1 MDKQAFKQRMQN
13 LKSYR
18 ENNPGKGYWDWRN
31 SLPDNLKYTDDTE
44 YDMVGAYNSGAQ
56 PTLEDDGSYHLPT
69 RVPSTGKVLKS
80 SIHPTYW
87 KGLAED
93 ERLGYHTYWLPDGS
107 TYTASKYD
115 VPIQAYQNGGR
126 HALGVGQVFASLA
139 DMLFNKERR
148 TPAIAAAAYHT
159 IHQTQNDLALAPVE
173 APLIEPIVDAIK
185 SVDETP
191 YDPGEVFLLSPEN
204 QKKQMTKNPNYRV
217 VDTNSE
223 EDPYGIVRR
232 AANYHKEIHGEV
244 PVYEYIADSDTTIK
258 RSNLIPVGTL
268 PLGEYTPE
276 LPHAGSYNSV
286 LYYNASNDKLYQRA
300 YDLNDYGPTDTKDK
314 GASSMY
320 IGPIRWLSRQLDK
333 AGTPF
338 VQRTGFVPLDEGKYY
353 NQLPESAKKKV
364 RERRRLRNSY
374 EYGGEVNEFQRK
386 TRRDIMQESLVDGRP
401 DYNKMFQ
408 NQNEYQKDF
417 ANYWYTERAKNPKY
431 SDQIG
436 GDKLNSVLSNID
448 KATWKTPTEAMRD
461 NMVGQ
466 GYNPTDAQIN
476 QQLNILKEKGT
487 KGFANPK
494 AHSYTSLRPANTWH
508 EGVGHMVGD
517 NTPAIL
523 NASPNVRISNPD
535 SSYEDYVNQ
544 ANEKHAQ
551 TWDFRGN
558 NSNLKDDQGNYYID
572 PNRQLTPEDIS
583 NMRSR
588 GAKIPE
594 QWESLEDADIS
605 ELTNTFAY
613 NMYQDPVQY
622 MANGGEV
629 GDPDDEFIQ
638 AVNTKLGR
646 TPDGRPKE
654 QGLKPVIDLEDAVNV
669 TPIGDVL
676 SAKDAYNAARNNDWL
691 GVGLATATMIPFV
704 PRAISTVRRSTPTV
718 KNYRSSLSNALDKA
732 VKLGEK
738 ERRMSARL
746 NNETY
751 ETVQRLMDDP
761 SYMRRAQQVKEKYG
775 DDYTQIYADLID
787 AYNNSPEL
795 LPKAKRTAFEDN
807 ARARMATTTES
818 TKRHMDGGEFPKMG
832 EYEYQYDI
840 NGVPYGTTI
849 HEMNHNADY
858 LKNKAAD
865 ADANSNLYY
874 WMRSALKPFS
884 RIDPNTDKLTKYYSK
899 PTEQKA
905 YMNQLREFMYANKMI
920 DTRDQIVTPDLIK
933 QAISKLPKGM
943 QSIKKAS
950 EQFKSMRS
958 YTKQFNTIPLL
969 GVGAVGANKYFTSN
983 ENRD

>member
-18 ENNPGKGYWDWRN
+18 ENNPGKDYWDW
-31 SLPDNLKYTDDTE
+31 
-44 YDMVGAYNSGAQ
+44 
-56 PTLEDDGSYHLPT
+56 
-69 RVPSTGKVLKS
+69 KV
-80 SIHPTYW
+80 
-87 KGLAED
+87 
-93 ERLGYHTYWLPDGS
+93 
-107 TYTASKYD
+107 
-115 VPIQAYQNGGR
+115 QAYQNGGR

-148 TPAIAAAAYHT
+148 TPAIAAAAYYT
-159 IHQTQNDLALAPVE
+159 IHQTQNDPVLAPVE
-173 APLIEPIVDAIK
+173 APLVEPIADAIK

-431 SDQIG
+431 SAQIG
-436 GDKLNSVLSNID
+436 GDKLGSVLSNID

-523 NASPNVRISNPD
+523 NASPNVRISNSD

-629 GDPDDEFIQ
+629 GDPDDEFTKAI
-638 AVNTKLGR
+638 NTKLGR
-646 TPDGRPKE
+646 TPDGRPLQ
-654 QGLKPVIDLEDAVNV
+654 QGLKPVFDLEDAANL
-669 TPIGDVL
+669 TPVGDVL
-676 SAKDAYNAARNNDWL
+676 SAKEAYDAVKQNDWL
-691 GVGLATATMIPFV
+691 GAGLAGLGFIPFI
-704 PRAISTVRRSTPTV
+704 PKGVRRIARQTPTV
-718 KNYRSSLSNALDKA
+718 NRTFEQKVAEMEKRVGNRRKMMEEFYDQRNRTYELLNTPEARRRAADIDQKYGTEYNKVYDELTKEYEDVTSYVNMVEPEFVKDPDAFARINPSETGKKISLSEDNITKPEDFPTGLIRHEIGHYVDEMAYLGGVPNNAYLRQLGKPSKYRPFEEVKDIFRSPDKA
-732 VKLGEK
+732 LQDYRYLRNPTEKKSIMNQFDEYLMNNYTPSTYPQTTKEFKEAIEKAPDIHRNMKLLLK
-738 ERRMSARL
+738 IHNKPSILFKDFKNRPL
-746 NNETY
+746 VNN
-751 ETVQRLMDDP
+751 
-761 SYMRRAQQVKEKYG
+761 
-775 DDYTQIYADLID
+775 
-787 AYNNSPEL
+787 
-795 LPKAKRTAFEDN
+795 
-807 ARARMATTTES
+807 TT
-818 TKRHMDGGEFPKMG
+818 KD
-832 EYEYQYDI
+832 
-840 NGVPYGTTI
+840 
-849 HEMNHNADY
+849 
-858 LKNKAAD
+858 KNKE
-865 ADANSNLYY
+865 L
-874 WMRSALKPFS
+874 
-884 RIDPNTDKLTKYYSK
+884 
-899 PTEQKA
+899 
-905 YMNQLREFMYANKMI
+905 
-920 DTRDQIVTPDLIK
+920 V
-933 QAISKLPKGM
+933 
-943 QSIKKAS
+943 
-950 EQFKSMRS
+950 
-958 YTKQFNTIPLL
+958 
-969 GVGAVGANKYFTSN
+969 
-983 ENRD
+983 

>member
-18 ENNPGKGYWDWRN
+18 ENNPGKGYWDW
-31 SLPDNLKYTDDTE
+31 
-44 YDMVGAYNSGAQ
+44 
-56 PTLEDDGSYHLPT
+56 
-69 RVPSTGKVLKS
+69 KV
-80 SIHPTYW
+80 
-87 KGLAED
+87 
-93 ERLGYHTYWLPDGS
+93 
-107 TYTASKYD
+107 
-115 VPIQAYQNGGR
+115 QAYQNGGR

-148 TPAIAAAAYHT
+148 TPAIAAAAYYT
-159 IHQTQNDLALAPVE
+159 IHQTQNDPVLAPVE
-173 APLIEPIVDAIK
+173 APLVEPIADAIK

-386 TRRDIMQESLVDGRP
+386 TRRDIIQESLVDGRP

-436 GDKLNSVLSNID
+436 GDKLGSVLSNID

-523 NASPNVRISNPD
+523 NATPNVRISNPD

-583 NMRSR
+583 NMRSK

-629 GDPDDEFIQ
+629 GDLDDEFTKAI
-638 AVNTKLGR
+638 NTKLGR
-646 TPDGRPKE
+646 TPDGRPLQ
-654 QGLKPVIDLEDAVNV
+654 QGLKPVFDLEDAANL
-669 TPIGDVL
+669 TPVGDVL
-676 SAKDAYNAARNNDWL
+676 SAKEAYDAVKQNDWL
-691 GVGLATATMIPFV
+691 GAGLAGLGFIPFI
-704 PRAISTVRRSTPTV
+704 PKGVRRIARQTPTV
-718 KNYRSSLSNALDKA
+718 NRTFEQKVAEMEKRVSN
-732 VKLGEK
+732 
-738 ERRMSARL
+738 RRKMMEEFYDQR
-746 NNETY
+746 NRTY
-751 ETVQRLMDDP
+751 ELLNTPEAR
-761 SYMRRAQQVKEKYG
+761 RRAADIDQKYG
-775 DDYTQIYADLID
+775 TE
-787 AYNNSPEL
+787 YN
-795 LPKAKRTAFEDN
+795 KV
-807 ARARMATTTES
+807 
-818 TKRHMDGGEFPKMG
+818 
-832 EYEYQYDI
+832 Y
-840 NGVPYGTTI
+840 
-849 HEMNHNADY
+849 
-858 LKNKAAD
+858 
-865 ADANSNLYY
+865 
-874 WMRSALKPFS
+874 
-884 RIDPNTDKLTKYYSK
+884 DKLTKEYEDITSYVNMVEPEFVKDPDAFARIKPAKSGKKISLSEDNITKPEDFPTGLIRHEIGHYVDEMAYPGGVPNNAYLRQLGKPSK
-899 PTEQKA
+899 YRPFEEVKDIFRSPDKALQDYRYLRNPTEKKSI
-905 YMNQLREFMYANKMI
+905 MNQFDEYSMNNYTPSTYPQTTKEFKEAIEKAPDIHRNMKLLLKIHNK
-920 DTRDQIVTPDLIK
+920 P
-933 QAISKLPKGM
+933 
-943 QSIKKAS
+943 SIL
-950 EQFKSMRS
+950 FKDFKNRPLVNNT
-958 YTKQFNTIPLL
+958 TKDK
-969 GVGAVGANKYFTSN
+969 NK
-983 ENRD
+983 ELV

>member
-1 MDKQAFKQRMQN
+1 MDKQVFKQRMQN

-18 ENNPGKGYWDWRN
+18 ENNPGKGYWDW
-31 SLPDNLKYTDDTE
+31 
-44 YDMVGAYNSGAQ
+44 
-56 PTLEDDGSYHLPT
+56 
-69 RVPSTGKVLKS
+69 KV
-80 SIHPTYW
+80 
-87 KGLAED
+87 
-93 ERLGYHTYWLPDGS
+93 
-107 TYTASKYD
+107 
-115 VPIQAYQNGGR
+115 QAYQNGGR
-126 HALGVGQVFASLA
+126 HALGVGQVFASLVN
-139 DMLFNKERR
+139 MLFNKERR

-159 IHQTQNDLALAPVE
+159 IHQTQNDPVLAPVE
-173 APLIEPIVDAIK
+173 APLVEPIADAIK

-436 GDKLNSVLSNID
+436 GDKLGSVLSNID

-629 GDPDDEFIQ
+629 GDPDDEFTKAI
-638 AVNTKLGR
+638 NTKLGR

-761 SYMRRAQQVKEKYG
+761 SYMRRAQQVKEK
-775 DDYTQIYADLID
+775 I
-787 AYNNSPEL
+787 
-795 LPKAKRTAFEDN
+795 R
-807 ARARMATTTES
+807 
-818 TKRHMDGGEFPKMG
+818 
-832 EYEYQYDI
+832 
-840 NGVPYGTTI
+840 
-849 HEMNHNADY
+849 
-858 LKNKAAD
+858 
-865 ADANSNLYY
+865 
-874 WMRSALKPFS
+874 
-884 RIDPNTDKLTKYYSK
+884 
-899 PTEQKA
+899 
-905 YMNQLREFMYANKMI
+905 
-920 DTRDQIVTPDLIK
+920 
-933 QAISKLPKGM
+933 
-943 QSIKKAS
+943 
-950 EQFKSMRS
+950 
-958 YTKQFNTIPLL
+958 
-969 GVGAVGANKYFTSN
+969 
-983 ENRD
+983 

>member
-18 ENNPGKGYWDWRN
+18 ENNPGKGYWDW
-31 SLPDNLKYTDDTE
+31 
-44 YDMVGAYNSGAQ
+44 
-56 PTLEDDGSYHLPT
+56 
-69 RVPSTGKVLKS
+69 KV
-80 SIHPTYW
+80 
-87 KGLAED
+87 
-93 ERLGYHTYWLPDGS
+93 
-107 TYTASKYD
+107 
-115 VPIQAYQNGGR
+115 QAYQNGGR

-148 TPAIAAAAYHT
+148 TPAIAAAAYYT
-159 IHQTQNDLALAPVE
+159 IHQTQNDPVLAPVE
-173 APLIEPIVDAIK
+173 APLVEPIADAIK

-494 AHSYTSLRPANTWH
+494 AHSYTSLRPTNTWH

-523 NASPNVRISNPD
+523 NATPNVRISNPD

-583 NMRSR
+583 NMRSK

-629 GDPDDEFIQ
+629 GDPDDEFTKAI
-638 AVNTKLGR
+638 NTKLGR
-646 TPDGRPKE
+646 TPDGRPLQ
-654 QGLKPVIDLEDAVNV
+654 QGLKPVFDLEDAANL
-669 TPIGDVL
+669 TPVGDVL
-676 SAKDAYNAARNNDWL
+676 SAKEAYDAVKQNDWL
-691 GVGLATATMIPFV
+691 GAGLAGLGFIPFI
-704 PRAISTVRRSTPTV
+704 PKGVRRIARQTPTV
-718 KNYRSSLSNALDKA
+718 NRTFEQKVAEMEEFYDQRNR
-732 VKLGEK
+732 
-738 ERRMSARL
+738 
-746 NNETY
+746 TY
-751 ETVQRLMDDP
+751 ELLNTQEAR
-761 SYMRRAQQVKEKYG
+761 RRAADIDQKYG
-775 DDYTQIYADLID
+775 TE
-787 AYNNSPEL
+787 YN
-795 LPKAKRTAFEDN
+795 KV
-807 ARARMATTTES
+807 
-818 TKRHMDGGEFPKMG
+818 
-832 EYEYQYDI
+832 Y
-840 NGVPYGTTI
+840 
-849 HEMNHNADY
+849 
-858 LKNKAAD
+858 
-865 ADANSNLYY
+865 
-874 WMRSALKPFS
+874 
-884 RIDPNTDKLTKYYSK
+884 DKLTKEYEDITSYVNMVEPEFVKDPDAFARIKPAKSGKKISLSEDNITKPEDFPTGLIRHEIGHYVDEMAYPGGVPNNAYLRQLGKPSK
-899 PTEQKA
+899 YRPFEEVKDIFRSPDKALQDYRYLRNPTEKKSI
-905 YMNQLREFMYANKMI
+905 MNQFDEYLMNNYTPSTYPQTTKEFKEAIEKAPDIHRNMKLLLKIHNK
-920 DTRDQIVTPDLIK
+920 P
-933 QAISKLPKGM
+933 
-943 QSIKKAS
+943 SIL
-950 EQFKSMRS
+950 FKDFKNRPLVNNT
-958 YTKQFNTIPLL
+958 TKDK
-969 GVGAVGANKYFTSN
+969 NK
-983 ENRD
+983 ELV

>member
-1 MDKQAFKQRMQN
+1 
-13 LKSYR
+13 
-18 ENNPGKGYWDWRN
+18 
-31 SLPDNLKYTDDTE
+31 
-44 YDMVGAYNSGAQ
+44 
-56 PTLEDDGSYHLPT
+56 
-69 RVPSTGKVLKS
+69 
-80 SIHPTYW
+80 
-87 KGLAED
+87 
-93 ERLGYHTYWLPDGS
+93 
-107 TYTASKYD
+107 
-115 VPIQAYQNGGR
+115 
-126 HALGVGQVFASLA
+126 
-139 DMLFNKERR
+139 ML
-148 TPAIAAAAYHT
+148 
-159 IHQTQNDLALAPVE
+159 
-173 APLIEPIVDAIK
+173 
-185 SVDETP
+185 
-191 YDPGEVFLLSPEN
+191 
-204 QKKQMTKNPNYRV
+204 
-217 VDTNSE
+217 
-223 EDPYGIVRR
+223 
-232 AANYHKEIHGEV
+232 
-244 PVYEYIADSDTTIK
+244 
-258 RSNLIPVGTL
+258 
-268 PLGEYTPE
+268 
-276 LPHAGSYNSV
+276 
-286 LYYNASNDKLYQRA
+286 
-300 YDLNDYGPTDTKDK
+300 
-314 GASSMY
+314 
-320 IGPIRWLSRQLDK
+320 
-333 AGTPF
+333 
-338 VQRTGFVPLDEGKYY
+338 
-353 NQLPESAKKKV
+353 
-364 RERRRLRNSY
+364 
-374 EYGGEVNEFQRK
+374 
-386 TRRDIMQESLVDGRP
+386 
-401 DYNKMFQ
+401 Q
-408 NQNEYQKDF
+408 NQNAYQKEF
-417 ANYWYTERAKNPKY
+417 ATNWYKERAKNPKY
-431 SDQIG
+431 SSQL
-436 GDKLNSVLSNID
+436 GDGKLDKILSDID
-448 KATWKTPTEAMRD
+448 KATWKNPTEAMRD
-461 NMVGQ
+461 NLISQ
-466 GYNPTDAQIN
+466 GYTPTDQNIKSQLQAIN
-476 QQLNILKEKGT
+476 AKGT
-487 KGFANPK
+487 KGFAVPSMY
-494 AHSYTSLRPANTWH
+494 SYYGAPRNTWH
-508 EGVGHMVGD
+508 EGIGHIVGD
-517 NTPAIL
+517 NNPAIL
-523 NASPNVRISNPD
+523 DSTPNVSIPSNDPK
-535 SSYEDYVNQ
+535 YYDYVNQ

-551 TWDFRGN
+551 TWDFRGKN
-558 NSNLKDDQGNYYID
+558 QTLKDDAGNYYID
-572 PNRQLTPEDIS
+572 PNRQLSSDDIQEMIDKGAAIPDQWKDLTTQDIS
-583 NMRSR
+583 
-588 GAKIPE
+588 
-594 QWESLEDADIS
+594 D
-605 ELTNTFAY
+605 LTNTFAY
-613 NMYQDPVQY
+613 NY
-622 MANGGEV
+622 AKGGEV
-629 GDPDDEFIQ
+629 GNPDDNFTKAI
-638 AVNTKLGR
+638 NTKLGR

-858 LKNKAAD
+858 LKNKAID

-958 YTKQFNTIPLL
+958 YTKWFNTIPLL

>member
-18 ENNPGKGYWDWRN
+18 ENNPGKDYWDW
-31 SLPDNLKYTDDTE
+31 
-44 YDMVGAYNSGAQ
+44 
-56 PTLEDDGSYHLPT
+56 
-69 RVPSTGKVLKS
+69 KV
-80 SIHPTYW
+80 
-87 KGLAED
+87 
-93 ERLGYHTYWLPDGS
+93 
-107 TYTASKYD
+107 
-115 VPIQAYQNGGR
+115 QAYQNGGR

-148 TPAIAAAAYHT
+148 TPAIAAAAYYT
-159 IHQTQNDLALAPVE
+159 IHQTQNDPVLAPVE
-173 APLIEPIVDAIK
+173 APLVEPIADAIK

-386 TRRDIMQESLVDGRP
+386 TRRDIIQESLVDGRP

-436 GDKLNSVLSNID
+436 GDKLGSVLSNI
-448 KATWKTPTEAMRD
+448 
-461 NMVGQ
+461 
-466 GYNPTDAQIN
+466 
-476 QQLNILKEKGT
+476 
-487 KGFANPK
+487 
-494 AHSYTSLRPANTWH
+494 
-508 EGVGHMVGD
+508 
-517 NTPAIL
+517 
-523 NASPNVRISNPD
+523 
-535 SSYEDYVNQ
+535 
-544 ANEKHAQ
+544 
-551 TWDFRGN
+551 
-558 NSNLKDDQGNYYID
+558 
-572 PNRQLTPEDIS
+572 
-583 NMRSR
+583 
-588 GAKIPE
+588 
-594 QWESLEDADIS
+594 
-605 ELTNTFAY
+605 
-613 NMYQDPVQY
+613 
-622 MANGGEV
+622 
-629 GDPDDEFIQ
+629 
-638 AVNTKLGR
+638 
-646 TPDGRPKE
+646 
-654 QGLKPVIDLEDAVNV
+654 
-669 TPIGDVL
+669 
-676 SAKDAYNAARNNDWL
+676 
-691 GVGLATATMIPFV
+691 
-704 PRAISTVRRSTPTV
+704 
-718 KNYRSSLSNALDKA
+718 DKA

-958 YTKQFNTIPLL
+958 YTKWFNTIPLL

>member
-18 ENNPGKGYWDWRN
+18 ENNPGKGYWDW
-31 SLPDNLKYTDDTE
+31 
-44 YDMVGAYNSGAQ
+44 
-56 PTLEDDGSYHLPT
+56 
-69 RVPSTGKVLKS
+69 KV
-80 SIHPTYW
+80 
-87 KGLAED
+87 
-93 ERLGYHTYWLPDGS
+93 
-107 TYTASKYD
+107 
-115 VPIQAYQNGGR
+115 QAYQNGGR

-148 TPAIAAAAYHT
+148 TPAMAAAIYNT
-159 IHQTQNDLALAPVE
+159 IHQTQNDPVAAPVE
-173 APLIEPIVDAIK
+173 APITDPISDVIT
-185 SVDETP
+185 SVDKFPT
-191 YDPGEVFLLSPEN
+191 DPGTVFLLSPEN
-204 QKKQMTKNPNYRV
+204 QKKEMAKNSNYRI

-244 PVYEYIADSDTTIK
+244 PVYDYIADSDTTIK
-258 RSNLIPVGTL
+258 RSNLMPVGTL
-268 PLGEYTPE
+268 PMGDYTPE

-286 LYYNASNDKLYQRA
+286 LYYNAINDKLYQRA

-320 IGPIRWLSRQLDK
+320 IGPLRWLSRQLDK

-338 VQRTGFVPLDEGKYY
+338 VQRTGFVPFDEEKYY
-353 NQLPESAKKKV
+353 NQLPKSARKKV
-364 RERRRLRNSY
+364 SEWRRLRNSY
-374 EYGGEVNEFQRK
+374 EYGGEVDEFQRK
-386 TRRDIMQESLVDGRP
+386 TRRDIMQQSLVDGRP
-401 DYNKMFQ
+401 NYNKMFQ

-436 GDKLNSVLSNID
+436 GDKLNSVLSNVN

-508 EGVGHMVGD
+508 EGIGHMVGD

-523 NASPNVRISNPD
+523 NATPNVHINNPD

-583 NMRSR
+583 NMRSK

-613 NMYQDPVQY
+613 NLSQDPIY
-622 MANGGEV
+622 FMANGGEI
-629 GDPDDEFIQ
+629 GDPDDEFTKAI
-638 AVNTKLGR
+638 NTKLGR
-646 TPDGRPKE
+646 TPDGRPLQ
-654 QGLKPVIDLEDAVNV
+654 QGLKPVFDLEDAANL
-669 TPIGDVL
+669 TPVGDAIA
-676 SAKDAYNAARNNDWL
+676 AKDMYNAAMDKDWTGL
-691 GVGLATATMIPFV
+691 GLAAASMIPFV
-704 PRAISTVRRSTPTV
+704 PSGMRKINKKFKQIPSVHKDTQQLLDA
-718 KNYRSSLSNALDKA
+718 KFQELDKLA
-732 VKLGEK
+732 QRKADYGNEQYRIM
-738 ERRMSARL
+738 ERVM
-746 NNETY
+746 E
-751 ETVQRLMDDP
+751 DP
-761 SYMRRAQQVKEKYG
+761 SYMNRAREVKQKFG
-775 DDYTQIYADLID
+775 DDYSIPYADMFI
-787 AYNNSPEL
+787 AYNVDPDVLPNVQLMDEL
-795 LPKAKRTAFEDN
+795 KKAGSMRRTADGKFIYKRNPDN
-807 ARARMATTTES
+807 DYIPNTAEHELSHFTDLLKSGRPDAHAGNNVFYQMTKDL
-818 TKRHMDGGEFPKMG
+818 TKRVGDKHD
-832 EYEYQYDI
+832 
-840 NGVPYGTTI
+840 
-849 HEMNHNADY
+849 DY
-858 LKNKAAD
+858 FL
-865 ADANSNLYY
+865 L
-874 WMRSALKPFS
+874 
-884 RIDPNTDKLTKYYSK
+884 

-905 YMNQLREFMYANKMI
+905 HMNQLREWMFQKWLY
-920 DTRDQIVTPDLIK
+920 
-933 QAISKLPKGM
+933 
-943 QSIKKAS
+943 
-950 EQFKSMRS
+950 
-958 YTKQFNTIPLL
+958 
-969 GVGAVGANKYFTSN
+969 
-983 ENRD
+983 

>member
-18 ENNPGKGYWDWRN
+18 ENNPGKGYWDW
-31 SLPDNLKYTDDTE
+31 
-44 YDMVGAYNSGAQ
+44 
-56 PTLEDDGSYHLPT
+56 
-69 RVPSTGKVLKS
+69 KV
-80 SIHPTYW
+80 
-87 KGLAED
+87 
-93 ERLGYHTYWLPDGS
+93 
-107 TYTASKYD
+107 
-115 VPIQAYQNGGR
+115 QAYQNGGR

-148 TPAIAAAAYHT
+148 TPAIAAAAYYT
-159 IHQTQNDLALAPVE
+159 IHQTQNDPVLAPVE
-173 APLIEPIVDAIK
+173 APLVEPIADAIK

-436 GDKLNSVLSNID
+436 GDKLGSVLSNID

-523 NASPNVRISNPD
+523 NASPNVRISNSD

-613 NMYQDPVQY
+613 NTYQDPVQY

-629 GDPDDEFIQ
+629 GDPDDEFTKAI
-638 AVNTKLGR
+638 NTKLGR
-646 TPDGRPKE
+646 TPDGRPLQ
-654 QGLKPVIDLEDAVNV
+654 QGLKPVFDLEDAANL
-669 TPIGDVL
+669 TPVGDVL
-676 SAKDAYNAARNNDWL
+676 SAKEAYDAVKQNDWL
-691 GVGLATATMIPFV
+691 GAGLAGLGFIPFI
-704 PRAISTVRRSTPTV
+704 PKGVRRIARQTPTV
-718 KNYRSSLSNALDKA
+718 NRTFEQKVAEMEKRVSNRRKMMEEFYDQRNRTYKLLNTPEARRRAADIDQKYGTEYNKVYDELTKEYEDVTSYVNMVEPEFVKDPDAFARIKPAKSGKKISLSEDNITKPEDFPTGLIRHEIGHYVDEMAYPGGVPNNAYLRQLGKPSKYRPFEEVKDIFRSPDKA
-732 VKLGEK
+732 LQDYRYLRNPTEKKSIMNQFDEYLMNNYTPSTYPQTTKEFKEAIEKAPDIHRNMKLLLK
-738 ERRMSARL
+738 IHNKPSILFKDFKNRPL
-746 NNETY
+746 VNN
-751 ETVQRLMDDP
+751 
-761 SYMRRAQQVKEKYG
+761 
-775 DDYTQIYADLID
+775 
-787 AYNNSPEL
+787 
-795 LPKAKRTAFEDN
+795 
-807 ARARMATTTES
+807 TT
-818 TKRHMDGGEFPKMG
+818 KD
-832 EYEYQYDI
+832 
-840 NGVPYGTTI
+840 
-849 HEMNHNADY
+849 
-858 LKNKAAD
+858 KNKE
-865 ADANSNLYY
+865 L
-874 WMRSALKPFS
+874 
-884 RIDPNTDKLTKYYSK
+884 
-899 PTEQKA
+899 
-905 YMNQLREFMYANKMI
+905 
-920 DTRDQIVTPDLIK
+920 V
-933 QAISKLPKGM
+933 
-943 QSIKKAS
+943 
-950 EQFKSMRS
+950 
-958 YTKQFNTIPLL
+958 
-969 GVGAVGANKYFTSN
+969 
-983 ENRD
+983 

>member
-18 ENNPGKGYWDWRN
+18 ENNPGKGYWDW
-31 SLPDNLKYTDDTE
+31 
-44 YDMVGAYNSGAQ
+44 
-56 PTLEDDGSYHLPT
+56 
-69 RVPSTGKVLKS
+69 KV
-80 SIHPTYW
+80 
-87 KGLAED
+87 
-93 ERLGYHTYWLPDGS
+93 
-107 TYTASKYD
+107 
-115 VPIQAYQNGGR
+115 QAYQNGGR

-148 TPAIAAAAYHT
+148 TPAMAAAIYNT
-159 IHQTQNDLALAPVE
+159 IHQTQNDPVAAPVE
-173 APLIEPIVDAIK
+173 APITDPISDVIT
-185 SVDETP
+185 SVDKFPT
-191 YDPGEVFLLSPEN
+191 DPGTVFLLSPEN
-204 QKKQMTKNPNYRV
+204 QKKEMAKNSNYRI

-244 PVYEYIADSDTTIK
+244 PVYDYIADSDTTIK
-258 RSNLIPVGTL
+258 RSNLMPVGTL
-268 PLGEYTPE
+268 PMGDYTPE

-286 LYYNASNDKLYQRA
+286 LYYNAINDKLYQRA

-320 IGPIRWLSRQLDK
+320 IGPLRWLSRQLDK

-338 VQRTGFVPLDEGKYY
+338 VQRTGFVPFDEEKYY
-353 NQLPESAKKKV
+353 NQLPKSARKKV
-364 RERRRLRNSY
+364 SEWRRLRNSY
-374 EYGGEVNEFQRK
+374 EYGGEVDEFQRK

-436 GDKLNSVLSNID
+436 GDKLNSVLSNVN

-508 EGVGHMVGD
+508 EGIGHMVGD

-523 NASPNVRISNPD
+523 NATPNVRISNPD

-583 NMRSR
+583 NMRSK

-613 NMYQDPVQY
+613 NLSQDPIY
-622 MANGGEV
+622 FMANGGEI
-629 GDPDDEFIQ
+629 GDPDDEFTKAI
-638 AVNTKLGR
+638 NTKLGR
-646 TPDGRPKE
+646 TPDGRPLQ
-654 QGLKPVIDLEDAVNV
+654 QGLKPVFDLEDAANL
-669 TPIGDVL
+669 TPVGDAIA
-676 SAKDAYNAARNNDWL
+676 AKDMYNAAMDKDWTGL
-691 GVGLATATMIPFV
+691 GLAAASMIPFV
-704 PRAISTVRRSTPTV
+704 PSGMRKINKKFKQIPSVHKDTQQLLDA
-718 KNYRSSLSNALDKA
+718 KFQELDKLA
-732 VKLGEK
+732 QRKADYGNEQYRIM
-738 ERRMSARL
+738 ERVM
-746 NNETY
+746 E
-751 ETVQRLMDDP
+751 DP
-761 SYMRRAQQVKEKYG
+761 SYMNRAREVKQKFG
-775 DDYTQIYADLID
+775 DDYSIPYADMFI
-787 AYNNSPEL
+787 AYNVDPDVLPNVQLMDEL
-795 LPKAKRTAFEDN
+795 KKAGSMRRTADGKFIYKRNPDN
-807 ARARMATTTES
+807 DYIPNTAEHELSHFTDLLKSGRPDAHAGNNVFYQMTKDL
-818 TKRHMDGGEFPKMG
+818 TKRVGDKHD
-832 EYEYQYDI
+832 
-840 NGVPYGTTI
+840 
-849 HEMNHNADY
+849 DY
-858 LKNKAAD
+858 FL
-865 ADANSNLYY
+865 L
-874 WMRSALKPFS
+874 
-884 RIDPNTDKLTKYYSK
+884 

-905 YMNQLREFMYANKMI
+905 HMNQLREWMFQNGYINR
-920 DTRDQIVTPDLIK
+920 RDQKVTPEYMSKIMK
-933 QAISKLPKGM
+933 QLNNVEGMKGV
-943 QSIKKAS
+943 QRAAQ
-950 EQFKSMRS
+950 QFKSNKTF
-958 YTKQFNTIPLL
+958 TKWFNSVPLIGAGLL
-969 GVGAVGANKYFTSN
+969 GVNKYFTD
-983 ENRD
+983 EDKQEK

>member
-18 ENNPGKGYWDWRN
+18 ENNPGKGYWDW
-31 SLPDNLKYTDDTE
+31 
-44 YDMVGAYNSGAQ
+44 
-56 PTLEDDGSYHLPT
+56 
-69 RVPSTGKVLKS
+69 KV
-80 SIHPTYW
+80 
-87 KGLAED
+87 
-93 ERLGYHTYWLPDGS
+93 
-107 TYTASKYD
+107 
-115 VPIQAYQNGGR
+115 QAYQNGGR

-148 TPAIAAAAYHT
+148 TPAMAAAIYNT
-159 IHQTQNDLALAPVE
+159 IHQTQNDPVAAPVE
-173 APLIEPIVDAIK
+173 APITDPISDVIT
-185 SVDETP
+185 SVDKFPT
-191 YDPGEVFLLSPEN
+191 DPGTVFLLSPEN
-204 QKKQMTKNPNYRV
+204 QKKEMAKNSNYRI

-244 PVYEYIADSDTTIK
+244 PVYDYIADSDTTIK
-258 RSNLIPVGTL
+258 RSNLMPVGTL
-268 PLGEYTPE
+268 PMGDYTPE

-286 LYYNASNDKLYQRA
+286 LYYNAINDKLYQRA

-320 IGPIRWLSRQLDK
+320 IGPLRWLSRQLDK

-338 VQRTGFVPLDEGKYY
+338 VQRTGFVPFDEEKYY
-353 NQLPESAKKKV
+353 NQLPKSARKKV
-364 RERRRLRNSY
+364 SEWRRLRNSY
-374 EYGGEVNEFQRK
+374 EYGGEVDEFQRK
-386 TRRDIMQESLVDGRP
+386 TRRDIMQQSLVDGRP
-401 DYNKMFQ
+401 NYNKMFQ

-436 GDKLNSVLSNID
+436 GDKLNSVLSNVN

-508 EGVGHMVGD
+508 EGIGHMVGD

-523 NASPNVRISNPD
+523 NATPNVHINNPD

-583 NMRSR
+583 NMRSK

-613 NMYQDPVQY
+613 NLSQDPIY
-622 MANGGEV
+622 FMANGGEI
-629 GDPDDEFIQ
+629 GDPDDEFTKAI
-638 AVNTKLGR
+638 NTKLGR
-646 TPDGRPKE
+646 TPDGRPLQ
-654 QGLKPVIDLEDAVNV
+654 QGLKPVFDLEDAANL
-669 TPIGDVL
+669 TPVGDAIA
-676 SAKDAYNAARNNDWL
+676 AKDMYNAAMDKDWTGL
-691 GVGLATATMIPFV
+691 GLAAASMIPFV
-704 PRAISTVRRSTPTV
+704 PSGMRKINKKFKQIPSVHKDTQQLLDA
-718 KNYRSSLSNALDKA
+718 KFQELDKLA
-732 VKLGEK
+732 QRKADYGNEQYRIM
-738 ERRMSARL
+738 ERVM
-746 NNETY
+746 E
-751 ETVQRLMDDP
+751 DP
-761 SYMRRAQQVKEKYG
+761 SYMNRAREVKQKFG
-775 DDYTQIYADLID
+775 DDYSIPYADMFIAQNVDPDVLPNVQLMD
-787 AYNNSPEL
+787 EL
-795 LPKAKRTAFEDN
+795 KKAGSMRRTADGKFIYKRNPDN
-807 ARARMATTTES
+807 DYIPNTAEHELSHFTDLLKSGRPDAHAGNNVFYQMTKDL
-818 TKRHMDGGEFPKMG
+818 TKRVGDKHD
-832 EYEYQYDI
+832 
-840 NGVPYGTTI
+840 
-849 HEMNHNADY
+849 DY
-858 LKNKAAD
+858 FL
-865 ADANSNLYY
+865 L
-874 WMRSALKPFS
+874 
-884 RIDPNTDKLTKYYSK
+884 

-905 YMNQLREFMYANKMI
+905 HMNQLREWMFQNGYINR
-920 DTRDQIVTPDLIK
+920 RDQKVTPEYMSKIMK
-933 QAISKLPKGM
+933 QLNNVEGMKGV
-943 QSIKKAS
+943 QRAAQ
-950 EQFKSMRS
+950 QFKSNKTF
-958 YTKQFNTIPLL
+958 TKWFNSVPLIGAGLL
-969 GVGAVGANKYFTSN
+969 GVNKYFTD
-983 ENRD
+983 EDKQEK

>member
-18 ENNPGKGYWDWRN
+18 ENNPGKGYWDW
-31 SLPDNLKYTDDTE
+31 
-44 YDMVGAYNSGAQ
+44 
-56 PTLEDDGSYHLPT
+56 
-69 RVPSTGKVLKS
+69 KV
-80 SIHPTYW
+80 
-87 KGLAED
+87 
-93 ERLGYHTYWLPDGS
+93 
-107 TYTASKYD
+107 
-115 VPIQAYQNGGR
+115 QAYQNGGR

-148 TPAIAAAAYHT
+148 TPAMAAAIYNT
-159 IHQTQNDLALAPVE
+159 IHQTQNDPVAAPVE
-173 APLIEPIVDAIK
+173 APITDPISDVIT
-185 SVDETP
+185 SVDKFPT
-191 YDPGEVFLLSPEN
+191 DPGTVFLLSPEN
-204 QKKQMTKNPNYRV
+204 QKKEMAKNSNYRI

-244 PVYEYIADSDTTIK
+244 PVYDYIADSDTTIK
-258 RSNLIPVGTL
+258 RSNLMPVGTL
-268 PLGEYTPE
+268 PMGDYTPE

-286 LYYNASNDKLYQRA
+286 LYYNAINDKLYQRA

-320 IGPIRWLSRQLDK
+320 IGPLRWLSRQLDK

-338 VQRTGFVPLDEGKYY
+338 VQRTGFVPFDEEKYY
-353 NQLPESAKKKV
+353 NQLPKSARKKV
-364 RERRRLRNSY
+364 SEWRRLRNSY
-374 EYGGEVNEFQRK
+374 EYGGEVDEFQRK
-386 TRRDIMQESLVDGRP
+386 TRRDIMQQSLVDGRP
-401 DYNKMFQ
+401 NYNKMFQ

-436 GDKLNSVLSNID
+436 GDKLNSVLSNVN

-508 EGVGHMVGD
+508 EGIGHMVGD

-523 NASPNVRISNPD
+523 NATPNVHINNPD

-583 NMRSR
+583 NMRSK

-613 NMYQDPVQY
+613 NLSQDPIY
-622 MANGGEV
+622 FMANGGEI
-629 GDPDDEFIQ
+629 GDPDDEFTKAI
-638 AVNTKLGR
+638 NTKLGR
-646 TPDGRPKE
+646 TPDGRPLQ
-654 QGLKPVIDLEDAVNV
+654 QGLKPVFDLEDAANL
-669 TPIGDVL
+669 TPVGDAIA
-676 SAKDAYNAARNNDWL
+676 AKDMYNAAMDKDWTGL
-691 GVGLATATMIPFV
+691 GLAAASMIPFV
-704 PRAISTVRRSTPTV
+704 PSGMRKINKKFKQIPSVHKDTQQLLDA
-718 KNYRSSLSNALDKA
+718 KFQELDKLA
-732 VKLGEK
+732 QRKADYGNEQYRIM
-738 ERRMSARL
+738 ERVM
-746 NNETY
+746 E
-751 ETVQRLMDDP
+751 DP
-761 SYMRRAQQVKEKYG
+761 SYMNRAREVKQKFG
-775 DDYTQIYADLID
+775 DDYSIPYADMFI
-787 AYNNSPEL
+787 AYNVDPDVLPNVQLMDEL
-795 LPKAKRTAFEDN
+795 KKAGSMRRTADGKFIYKRNPDN
-807 ARARMATTTES
+807 DYIPNTAEHELSHFTDLLKSGRPDAHAGNNVFYQMTKDL
-818 TKRHMDGGEFPKMG
+818 TKRVGDKHD
-832 EYEYQYDI
+832 
-840 NGVPYGTTI
+840 
-849 HEMNHNADY
+849 DY
-858 LKNKAAD
+858 FL
-865 ADANSNLYY
+865 L
-874 WMRSALKPFS
+874 
-884 RIDPNTDKLTKYYSK
+884 

-905 YMNQLREFMYANKMI
+905 HMNQLREWMFQNGYINR
-920 DTRDQIVTPDLIK
+920 RDQKVTPEYMSKIMK
-933 QAISKLPKGM
+933 QLNNVEGMKGV
-943 QSIKKAS
+943 QRAAQ
-950 EQFKSMRS
+950 QFKSNKTF
-958 YTKQFNTIPLL
+958 TKWFNSVPLIGAGLL
-969 GVGAVGANKYFTSN
+969 GVNKYFTDKDKQ
-983 ENRD
+983 EK

>member
-1 MDKQAFKQRMQN
+1 MDRNAFKQRMQA

-18 ENNPGKGYWDWRN
+18 ESNPGKGYWDWKVQ
-31 SLPDNLKYTDDTE
+31 SF
-44 YDMVGAYNSGAQ
+44 
-56 PTLEDDGSYHLPT
+56 ED
-69 RVPSTGKVLKS
+69 
-80 SIHPTYW
+80 
-87 KGLAED
+87 
-93 ERLGYHTYWLPDGS
+93 
-107 TYTASKYD
+107 
-115 VPIQAYQNGGR
+115 
-126 HALGVGQVFASLA
+126 
-139 DMLFNKERR
+139 
-148 TPAIAAAAYHT
+148 
-159 IHQTQNDLALAPVE
+159 
-173 APLIEPIVDAIK
+173 
-185 SVDETP
+185 
-191 YDPGEVFLLSPEN
+191 
-204 QKKQMTKNPNYRV
+204 
-217 VDTNSE
+217 
-223 EDPYGIVRR
+223 
-232 AANYHKEIHGEV
+232 
-244 PVYEYIADSDTTIK
+244 
-258 RSNLIPVGTL
+258 
-268 PLGEYTPE
+268 
-276 LPHAGSYNSV
+276 
-286 LYYNASNDKLYQRA
+286 
-300 YDLNDYGPTDTKDK
+300 
-314 GASSMY
+314 
-320 IGPIRWLSRQLDK
+320 
-333 AGTPF
+333 
-338 VQRTGFVPLDEGKYY
+338 
-353 NQLPESAKKKV
+353 
-364 RERRRLRNSY
+364 
-374 EYGGEVNEFQRK
+374 GGEVSREQQAIQNALNAKGTPNQFMDTWNQARLATGNFNDQLGDGKLELQKANRDATAIYKSPGKYGFNSYLRGTPIVRSATMTEQEAIQKHVQFAERFGYG
-386 TRRDIMQESLVDGRP
+386 TRTRMQNTNQKGLVGTQITAGEYNPRGRAIYAP
-401 DYNKMFQ
+401 TEDVLTHEQAHASKAYPQENRIQEILGGENKATTDYLDRPTEVYSRLM
-408 NQNEYQKDF
+408 DF
-417 ANYWYTERAKNPKY
+417 REIN
-431 SDQIG
+431 
-436 GDKLNSVLSNID
+436 NID
-448 KATWKTPTEAMRD
+448 PNQVWDKKA
-461 NMVGQ
+461 
-466 GYNPTDAQIN
+466 
-476 QQLNILKEKGT
+476 LKELKKTGT
-487 KGFANPK
+487 DVD
-494 AHSYTSLRPANTWH
+494 L
-508 EGVGHMVGD
+508 
-517 NTPAIL
+517 L
-523 NASPNVRISNPD
+523 NR
-535 SSYEDYVNQ
+535 Y
-544 ANEKHAQ
+544 
-551 TWDFRGN
+551 
-558 NSNLKDDQGNYYID
+558 KDDQLLDLFN
-572 PNRQLTPEDIS
+572 TV
-583 NMRSR
+583 
-588 GAKIPE
+588 
-594 QWESLEDADIS
+594 ADIGT
-605 ELTNTFAY
+605 ERNY
-613 NMYQDPVQY
+613 DQPQY
-622 MANGGEV
+622 LAEGGEV

-654 QGLKPVIDLEDAVNV
+654 QGLKPVIDLEDVANV

-718 KNYRSSLSNALDKA
+718 KNYRNSLSNALDKA

-807 ARARMATTTES
+807 ARARMATTES
-818 TKRHMDGGEFPKMG
+818 TKRHIDGGEFPKMG

-858 LKNKAAD
+858 LKNKAID

-958 YTKQFNTIPLL
+958 YTKWFNTIPLL

>member
-18 ENNPGKGYWDWRN
+18 ENNPGKGYWDW
-31 SLPDNLKYTDDTE
+31 
-44 YDMVGAYNSGAQ
+44 
-56 PTLEDDGSYHLPT
+56 
-69 RVPSTGKVLKS
+69 KV
-80 SIHPTYW
+80 
-87 KGLAED
+87 
-93 ERLGYHTYWLPDGS
+93 
-107 TYTASKYD
+107 
-115 VPIQAYQNGGR
+115 QAYQNGGR

-148 TPAIAAAAYHT
+148 TPAIAAAAYYT
-159 IHQTQNDLALAPVE
+159 IHQTQNDPVLAPVE
-173 APLIEPIVDAIK
+173 APLVEPIADAIK

-386 TRRDIMQESLVDGRP
+386 TRRDIIQESLVDGRP

-436 GDKLNSVLSNID
+436 GDKLGSVLSNID

-583 NMRSR
+583 N
-588 GAKIPE
+588 
-594 QWESLEDADIS
+594 
-605 ELTNTFAY
+605 
-613 NMYQDPVQY
+613 
-622 MANGGEV
+622 
-629 GDPDDEFIQ
+629 
-638 AVNTKLGR
+638 
-646 TPDGRPKE
+646 
-654 QGLKPVIDLEDAVNV
+654 
-669 TPIGDVL
+669 
-676 SAKDAYNAARNNDWL
+676 
-691 GVGLATATMIPFV
+691 
-704 PRAISTVRRSTPTV
+704 
-718 KNYRSSLSNALDKA
+718 
-732 VKLGEK
+732 
-738 ERRMSARL
+738 
-746 NNETY
+746 
-751 ETVQRLMDDP
+751 
-761 SYMRRAQQVKEKYG
+761 MRRAQQVKEKYG

-958 YTKQFNTIPLL
+958 YTKWFNTIPLL

>member
-44 YDMVGAYNSGAQ
+44 YNMRGAYESGAQ
-56 PTLEDDGSYHLPT
+56 PILENDGFYHLPT
-69 RVPSTGKVLKS
+69 RNPQTGEILKTS
-80 SIHPTYW
+80 LHPTFW

-93 ERLGYHTYWLPDGS
+93 AKIGYNTYFVGDKV
-107 TYTASKYD
+107 YTKSK
-115 VPIQAYQNGGR
+115 
-126 HALGVGQVFASLA
+126 
-139 DMLFNKERR
+139 
-148 TPAIAAAAYHT
+148 
-159 IHQTQNDLALAPVE
+159 
-173 APLIEPIVDAIK
+173 
-185 SVDETP
+185 
-191 YDPGEVFLLSPEN
+191 
-204 QKKQMTKNPNYRV
+204 
-217 VDTNSE
+217 E
-223 EDPYGIVRR
+223 E
-232 AANYHKEIHGEV
+232 
-244 PVYEYIADSDTTIK
+244 
-258 RSNLIPVGTL
+258 
-268 PLGEYTPE
+268 
-276 LPHAGSYNSV
+276 
-286 LYYNASNDKLYQRA
+286 
-300 YDLNDYGPTDTKDK
+300 
-314 GASSMY
+314 
-320 IGPIRWLSRQLDK
+320 GPINVYTD
-333 AGTPF
+333 
-338 VQRTGFVPLDEGKYY
+338 
-353 NQLPESAKKKV
+353 
-364 RERRRLRNSY
+364 
-374 EYGGEVNEFQRK
+374 GGEVARK
-386 TRRDIMQESLVDGRP
+386 SLKDIRKESIIEDKL
-401 DYNKMFQ
+401 DYDVMLQ
-408 NQNEYQKDF
+408 NQNAYQKEF
-417 ANYWYTERAKNPKY
+417 ATNWYKERAKNPKY
-431 SDQIG
+431 SSQL
-436 GDKLNSVLSNID
+436 GDGKLDKILSDID
-448 KATWKTPTEAMRD
+448 KATWKNPTEAMRD
-461 NMVGQ
+461 NLISQ
-466 GYNPTDAQIN
+466 GYTPTDQNIKSQLQAIN
-476 QQLNILKEKGT
+476 AKGT
-487 KGFANPK
+487 KGFAVPSMY
-494 AHSYTSLRPANTWH
+494 SYYGAPRNTWH
-508 EGVGHMVGD
+508 EGIGHIVGD
-517 NTPAIL
+517 NNPAIL
-523 NASPNVRISNPD
+523 DSTPNVSIPSNDPK
-535 SSYEDYVNQ
+535 YYDYVNQ

-551 TWDFRGN
+551 TWDFRGKN
-558 NSNLKDDQGNYYID
+558 QTLKDDAGNYYID
-572 PNRQLTPEDIS
+572 PNRQLSSDDIQEMIDKGAAIPDQWKDLTTQDIS
-583 NMRSR
+583 
-588 GAKIPE
+588 
-594 QWESLEDADIS
+594 D
-605 ELTNTFAY
+605 LTNTFAY
-613 NMYQDPVQY
+613 NY
-622 MANGGEV
+622 AKGGEV
-629 GDPDDEFIQ
+629 GNPDDNFTKAI
-638 AVNTKLGR
+638 NTKLGR

-775 DDYTQIYADLID
+775 DDYTQIYTDLID

-858 LKNKAAD
+858 LKNKAID

-958 YTKQFNTIPLL
+958 YTKWFNTIPLL

>member
-18 ENNPGKGYWDWRN
+18 ENNPGKGYWDW
-31 SLPDNLKYTDDTE
+31 
-44 YDMVGAYNSGAQ
+44 
-56 PTLEDDGSYHLPT
+56 
-69 RVPSTGKVLKS
+69 KV
-80 SIHPTYW
+80 
-87 KGLAED
+87 
-93 ERLGYHTYWLPDGS
+93 
-107 TYTASKYD
+107 
-115 VPIQAYQNGGR
+115 QAYQNGGR

-148 TPAIAAAAYHT
+148 TPAMAAAIYNT
-159 IHQTQNDLALAPVE
+159 IHQTQNDPVAAPVE
-173 APLIEPIVDAIK
+173 APITDPISDVIT
-185 SVDETP
+185 SVDKFPT
-191 YDPGEVFLLSPEN
+191 DPGTVFLLSPEN
-204 QKKQMTKNPNYRV
+204 QKKEMAKNSNYRI

-244 PVYEYIADSDTTIK
+244 PVYDYIADSDTTIK
-258 RSNLIPVGTL
+258 RSNLMPVGTL
-268 PLGEYTPE
+268 PMGDYTPE

-286 LYYNASNDKLYQRA
+286 LYYNAINDKLYQRA

-320 IGPIRWLSRQLDK
+320 IGPLRWLSRQLDK

-338 VQRTGFVPLDEGKYY
+338 VQRTGFVPFDEEKYY
-353 NQLPESAKKKV
+353 NQLPKSARKKV
-364 RERRRLRNSY
+364 SEWRRLRNSY
-374 EYGGEVNEFQRK
+374 EYGGEVDEFQRK
-386 TRRDIMQESLVDGRP
+386 TRRDIMQQSLVDGRP
-401 DYNKMFQ
+401 NYNKMFQ

-436 GDKLNSVLSNID
+436 GDKLNSVLSNVN

-508 EGVGHMVGD
+508 EGIGHMVGD

-523 NASPNVRISNPD
+523 NATPNVHINNPD

-583 NMRSR
+583 NMRSK

-613 NMYQDPVQY
+613 NLSQDPIY
-622 MANGGEV
+622 FMANGGEI
-629 GDPDDEFIQ
+629 GDPDDEFTKAI
-638 AVNTKLGR
+638 NTKLGR
-646 TPDGRPKE
+646 TPDGRPLQ
-654 QGLKPVIDLEDAVNV
+654 QGLKPVFDLEDAANL
-669 TPIGDVL
+669 TPVGDAIA
-676 SAKDAYNAARNNDWL
+676 AKDMYNAAMDKDWTGL
-691 GVGLATATMIPFV
+691 GLAAASMIPFV
-704 PRAISTVRRSTPTV
+704 PSGMRKINKKFKQIPSVHKDTQQLLDA
-718 KNYRSSLSNALDKA
+718 KFQELDKLA
-732 VKLGEK
+732 QRKADYGNEQYRIM
-738 ERRMSARL
+738 ERVM
-746 NNETY
+746 E
-751 ETVQRLMDDP
+751 DP
-761 SYMRRAQQVKEKYG
+761 SYMNRAREVKQKFG
-775 DDYTQIYADLID
+775 DDYSIPYADMFI
-787 AYNNSPEL
+787 AYNVDPDVLPNVQLMDEL
-795 LPKAKRTAFEDN
+795 KKAGSMRRTADGKFIYKRNPDN
-807 ARARMATTTES
+807 DYIPNTAEHELSHFTDLLKSGRPDAHAGNNVFYQMTKDL
-818 TKRHMDGGEFPKMG
+818 TKRVGDKHD
-832 EYEYQYDI
+832 
-840 NGVPYGTTI
+840 
-849 HEMNHNADY
+849 DY
-858 LKNKAAD
+858 FL
-865 ADANSNLYY
+865 L
-874 WMRSALKPFS
+874 
-884 RIDPNTDKLTKYYSK
+884 

-905 YMNQLREFMYANKMI
+905 HMNQLREWMFQNGYINR
-920 DTRDQIVTPDLIK
+920 RDQKVTPEYMSKIMK
-933 QAISKLPKGM
+933 QLNNVEGM
-943 QSIKKAS
+943 KRCA
-950 EQFKSMRS
+950 KSS
-958 YTKQFNTIPLL
+958 L
-969 GVGAVGANKYFTSN
+969 AV
-983 ENRD
+983 

>member
-44 YDMVGAYNSGAQ
+44 YNMRGAYESGAQ
-56 PTLEDDGSYHLPT
+56 PILENDGFYHLPT
-69 RVPSTGKVLKS
+69 RNPQTGEILKTS
-80 SIHPTYW
+80 LHPTFW

-93 ERLGYHTYWLPDGS
+93 AKIGYNTYFVGDKV
-107 TYTASKYD
+107 YTKSK
-115 VPIQAYQNGGR
+115 
-126 HALGVGQVFASLA
+126 
-139 DMLFNKERR
+139 
-148 TPAIAAAAYHT
+148 
-159 IHQTQNDLALAPVE
+159 
-173 APLIEPIVDAIK
+173 
-185 SVDETP
+185 
-191 YDPGEVFLLSPEN
+191 
-204 QKKQMTKNPNYRV
+204 
-217 VDTNSE
+217 E
-223 EDPYGIVRR
+223 E
-232 AANYHKEIHGEV
+232 
-244 PVYEYIADSDTTIK
+244 
-258 RSNLIPVGTL
+258 
-268 PLGEYTPE
+268 
-276 LPHAGSYNSV
+276 
-286 LYYNASNDKLYQRA
+286 
-300 YDLNDYGPTDTKDK
+300 
-314 GASSMY
+314 
-320 IGPIRWLSRQLDK
+320 GPINVYTD
-333 AGTPF
+333 
-338 VQRTGFVPLDEGKYY
+338 
-353 NQLPESAKKKV
+353 
-364 RERRRLRNSY
+364 
-374 EYGGEVNEFQRK
+374 GGEVARK
-386 TRRDIMQESLVDGRP
+386 SLKDIRKESIIEDKL
-401 DYNKMFQ
+401 DYDVMLQ
-408 NQNEYQKDF
+408 NQNAYQKEF
-417 ANYWYTERAKNPKY
+417 ATNWYKERAKNPKY
-431 SDQIG
+431 SSQL
-436 GDKLNSVLSNID
+436 GDGKLDKILSDID
-448 KATWKTPTEAMRD
+448 KATWKNPTEAMRD
-461 NMVGQ
+461 NLISQ
-466 GYNPTDAQIN
+466 GYTPTDQNIKSQLQAIN
-476 QQLNILKEKGT
+476 AKGT
-487 KGFANPK
+487 KGFAVPSMY
-494 AHSYTSLRPANTWH
+494 SYYGAPRNTWH
-508 EGVGHMVGD
+508 EGIGHIVGD
-517 NTPAIL
+517 NNPAIL
-523 NASPNVRISNPD
+523 DSTPNVSIPSNDPK
-535 SSYEDYVNQ
+535 YYDYVNQ

-551 TWDFRGN
+551 TWDFRGKN
-558 NSNLKDDQGNYYID
+558 QTLKDDAGNYYID
-572 PNRQLTPEDIS
+572 PNRQLSSDDIQEMIDKGAAIPDQWKDLTTQDIS
-583 NMRSR
+583 
-588 GAKIPE
+588 
-594 QWESLEDADIS
+594 D
-605 ELTNTFAY
+605 LTNTFAY
-613 NMYQDPVQY
+613 NY
-622 MANGGEV
+622 AKGGEV
-629 GDPDDEFIQ
+629 GNPDDNFTKAI
-638 AVNTKLGR
+638 NTKLGR

-858 LKNKAAD
+858 LKNKAID

-958 YTKQFNTIPLL
+958 YTKM
-969 GVGAVGANKYFTSN
+969 V
-983 ENRD
+983 

>member
-1 MDKQAFKQRMQN
+1 
-13 LKSYR
+13 
-18 ENNPGKGYWDWRN
+18 
-31 SLPDNLKYTDDTE
+31 
-44 YDMVGAYNSGAQ
+44 
-56 PTLEDDGSYHLPT
+56 
-69 RVPSTGKVLKS
+69 
-80 SIHPTYW
+80 
-87 KGLAED
+87 
-93 ERLGYHTYWLPDGS
+93 
-107 TYTASKYD
+107 
-115 VPIQAYQNGGR
+115 
-126 HALGVGQVFASLA
+126 
-139 DMLFNKERR
+139 
-148 TPAIAAAAYHT
+148 
-159 IHQTQNDLALAPVE
+159 
-173 APLIEPIVDAIK
+173 
-185 SVDETP
+185 
-191 YDPGEVFLLSPEN
+191 
-204 QKKQMTKNPNYRV
+204 
-217 VDTNSE
+217 
-223 EDPYGIVRR
+223 
-232 AANYHKEIHGEV
+232 
-244 PVYEYIADSDTTIK
+244 
-258 RSNLIPVGTL
+258 
-268 PLGEYTPE
+268 
-276 LPHAGSYNSV
+276 
-286 LYYNASNDKLYQRA
+286 
-300 YDLNDYGPTDTKDK
+300 
-314 GASSMY
+314 
-320 IGPIRWLSRQLDK
+320 
-333 AGTPF
+333 
-338 VQRTGFVPLDEGKYY
+338 
-353 NQLPESAKKKV
+353 
-364 RERRRLRNSY
+364 
-374 EYGGEVNEFQRK
+374 
-386 TRRDIMQESLVDGRP
+386 MQESLVDGRP

-436 GDKLNSVLSNID
+436 GDKLGSVLSNID

-583 NMRSR
+583 NMRSK

-605 ELTNTFAY
+605 ELTNTF
-613 NMYQDPVQY
+613 
-622 MANGGEV
+622 
-629 GDPDDEFIQ
+629 
-638 AVNTKLGR
+638 
-646 TPDGRPKE
+646 
-654 QGLKPVIDLEDAVNV
+654 
-669 TPIGDVL
+669 
-676 SAKDAYNAARNNDWL
+676 
-691 GVGLATATMIPFV
+691 
-704 PRAISTVRRSTPTV
+704 
-718 KNYRSSLSNALDKA
+718 
-732 VKLGEK
+732 
-738 ERRMSARL
+738 
-746 NNETY
+746 
-751 ETVQRLMDDP
+751 QRLMDDP

-858 LKNKAAD
+858 LKNKAID

-958 YTKQFNTIPLL
+958 YTKWFNTIPLL

>member
-44 YDMVGAYNSGAQ
+44 YNMRGAYESGAQ
-56 PTLEDDGSYHLPT
+56 PILENDGFYHLPT
-69 RVPSTGKVLKS
+69 RNPQTGEILKTS
-80 SIHPTYW
+80 LHPTFW

-93 ERLGYHTYWLPDGS
+93 AKIGYNTYFVGDKV
-107 TYTASKYD
+107 YTKSK
-115 VPIQAYQNGGR
+115 
-126 HALGVGQVFASLA
+126 
-139 DMLFNKERR
+139 
-148 TPAIAAAAYHT
+148 
-159 IHQTQNDLALAPVE
+159 
-173 APLIEPIVDAIK
+173 
-185 SVDETP
+185 
-191 YDPGEVFLLSPEN
+191 
-204 QKKQMTKNPNYRV
+204 
-217 VDTNSE
+217 E
-223 EDPYGIVRR
+223 E
-232 AANYHKEIHGEV
+232 
-244 PVYEYIADSDTTIK
+244 
-258 RSNLIPVGTL
+258 
-268 PLGEYTPE
+268 
-276 LPHAGSYNSV
+276 
-286 LYYNASNDKLYQRA
+286 
-300 YDLNDYGPTDTKDK
+300 
-314 GASSMY
+314 
-320 IGPIRWLSRQLDK
+320 GPINVYTD
-333 AGTPF
+333 
-338 VQRTGFVPLDEGKYY
+338 
-353 NQLPESAKKKV
+353 
-364 RERRRLRNSY
+364 
-374 EYGGEVNEFQRK
+374 GGEVARK
-386 TRRDIMQESLVDGRP
+386 SLKDIRKESIIEDKL
-401 DYNKMFQ
+401 DYDVMLQ
-408 NQNEYQKDF
+408 NQNAYQKEF
-417 ANYWYTERAKNPKY
+417 ATNWYKERAKNPKY
-431 SDQIG
+431 SSQL
-436 GDKLNSVLSNID
+436 GDGKLDKILSDID
-448 KATWKTPTEAMRD
+448 KATWKNPTEAMRD
-461 NMVGQ
+461 NLISQ
-466 GYNPTDAQIN
+466 GYTPTDQNIKSQLQAIN
-476 QQLNILKEKGT
+476 AKGT
-487 KGFANPK
+487 KGFAVPSMY
-494 AHSYTSLRPANTWH
+494 SYYGAPRNTWH
-508 EGVGHMVGD
+508 EGIGHIVGD
-517 NTPAIL
+517 NNPAIL
-523 NASPNVRISNPD
+523 DSTPNVSIPSNDPK
-535 SSYEDYVNQ
+535 YYDYVNQ

-551 TWDFRGN
+551 TWDFRGKN
-558 NSNLKDDQGNYYID
+558 QTLKDDAGNYYID
-572 PNRQLTPEDIS
+572 PNRQLSSDDIQEMIDKGAAIPDQWKDLTTQDIS
-583 NMRSR
+583 
-588 GAKIPE
+588 
-594 QWESLEDADIS
+594 D
-605 ELTNTFAY
+605 LTNTFAY
-613 NMYQDPVQY
+613 NY
-622 MANGGEV
+622 AKGGEV
-629 GDPDDEFIQ
+629 GNPDDNFTKAI
-638 AVNTKLGR
+638 NTKLGR

-738 ERRMSARL
+738 ERRMSARS

-858 LKNKAAD
+858 LKNKAID

-958 YTKQFNTIPLL
+958 YTKWFNTIPLL